1 MQSRLAGISE
11 KILTSYETVGGL
23 NTTNCH
29 NLPSKRAVDSLCE
42 QLLQVLF
49 PGFHDEGPIHKNELG
64 EMTRVRLEALAE
76 RLGAQIGRSIRLN
89 QAESPDERA
98 SEILHR
104 FLDQIPDIRELL
116 RTDIQAAFEGD
127 PAATSDEEIIL
138 SYPCLEAIAIQR
150 TAHLLYNEGI
160 QLLPRMMTEWAH
172 SRTGI
177 DIHPGAKIGP
187 YFFIDHGTGV
197 VIGET
202 CVIGHHV
209 KLYHGVT
216 LGARSFAK
224 DERGQ
229 IVKGGKRHP
238 KVGDFVTIYP
248 NSTILG
254 GETLIGEG
262 STIGANVFLMHSVPA
277 SSLVVYEEKQ
287 LRILE
292 KSKPTT
298 ELEWCI

>member
-23 NTTNCH
+23 NNTDRH

-49 PGFHDEGPIHKNELG
+49 PGFHDEHPIHKNELG
-64 EMTRVRLEALAE
+64 ETTRNRLEALAE
-76 RLGAQIGRSIRLN
+76 RLGAQIGRSLRITD
-89 QAESPDERA
+89 PDCTDERA
-98 SEILHR
+98 VEVLIR
-104 FLDQIPDIRELL
+104 FLDEIPAIRELL
-116 RTDIQAAFEGD
+116 RTDIQAALEGD

-150 TAHLLYNEGI
+150 AAHHLYMEGV

-187 YFFIDHGTGV
+187 HFFIDHGTGV

-216 LGARSFAK
+216 LGARSFPK

-229 IVKGGKRHP
+229 IMKGNKRHP
-238 KVGDFVTIYP
+238 EVGNFVTIYP

-254 GETLIGEG
+254 GETRIGDG

-277 SSLVVYEEKQ
+277 GSLVVYEEKQ

>member
-1 MQSRLAGISE
+1 MQSRLDGISE

-23 NTTNCH
+23 NNTDRH

-49 PGFHDEGPIHKNELG
+49 PGFHDERPIHKNDLAETTLN
-64 EMTRVRLEALAE
+64 RLEALAE
-76 RLGAQIGRSIRLN
+76 RLGAQIGQSIPPSN
-89 QAESPDERA
+89 PEGTDERA
-98 SEILHR
+98 GEILLR
-104 FLDQIPDIRELL
+104 FLDQIPAIRDIL

-127 PAATSDEEIIL
+127 PAATSNEEIIL

-160 QLLPRMMTEWAH
+160 KLLSRMMTEWAH

-177 DIHPGAKIGP
+177 DIHPGAKIGT

-202 CVIGHHV
+202 CVIGNHV

-229 IVKGGKRHP
+229 IVKGNKRHP
-238 KVGDFVTIYP
+238 EVGDFVTIYP

-254 GETLIGEG
+254 GETLIGSG
-262 STIGANVFLMHSVPA
+262 STIGANVFLMHSVPPG
-277 SSLVVYEEKQ
+277 SLVVYEEKQ

-292 KSKPTT
+292 KSKPST

>member
-11 KILTSYETVGGL
+11 KILTSYEAVGGL
-23 NTTNCH
+23 NNTDRH

-49 PGFHDEGPIHKNELG
+49 PGFHDEHPIHKNELA
-64 EMTRVRLEALAE
+64 EVTRIRLEALAE
-76 RLGAQIGRSIRLN
+76 RLGAQIGRSIRLSDP
-89 QAESPDERA
+89 EGTDERA
-98 SEILHR
+98 DEILLR
-104 FLDQIPDIRELL
+104 FLDQIPAVRDLL

-150 TAHLLYNEGI
+150 TAHILYNEGLK
-160 QLLPRMMTEWAH
+160 LLPRMMTEWAH

-202 CVIGHHV
+202 CVIGNHV

-224 DERGQ
+224 DDRGQ
-229 IVKGGKRHP
+229 IVKGGQRHP
-238 KVGDFVTIYP
+238 AVGDFVTIYP

-254 GETLIGEG
+254 GETLIGSG

-277 SSLVVYEEKQ
+277 GSLVVYEEKQ

-292 KSKPTT
+292 KSKPST